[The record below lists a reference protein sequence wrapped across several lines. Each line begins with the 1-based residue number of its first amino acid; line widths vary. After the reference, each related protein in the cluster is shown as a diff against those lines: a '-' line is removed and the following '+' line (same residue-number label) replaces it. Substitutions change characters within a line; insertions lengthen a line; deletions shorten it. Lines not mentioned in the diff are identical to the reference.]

1 MYNMK
6 REIRSIVS
14 IIIIIFLSVAPFS
27 GRAGNAKENSKA
39 TTFRIKT
46 PLQGLAVNPETD
58 LYVVSRSFQ
67 PVVQLYTPAWNGGI
81 QDRDLLFVPGTE
93 NEEDGGEYSN
103 RVGISDGGWILAL
116 GCLVYGIVMRRRLT

>member
-6 REIRSIVS
+6 REIRNIAS

-27 GRAGNAKENSKA
+27 GRAAGNAKENSKA
-39 TTFRIKT
+39 TPFQIQT

-67 PVVQLYTPAWNGGI
+67 PVVQLYTPIWSGSV
-81 QDRDLLFVPGTE
+81 QDKDLLFVGSTE
-93 NEEDGGEYSN
+93 NEEDGGLPN